1 MKITKLLMGLSLLFF
16 YPCSWAAQCVLTL
29 VKDSCW
35 TDYQV
40 NVQFNDK
47 LSNKL
52 VTTVN
57 IPAKQNWSRVKFDC
71 APGQILG
78 GIATFSPIVFSSEKN
93 NTYAGVRFWNLP
105 QSEPE
110 PGVIWSLQIC
120 FGSDFANLP
129 FPPKATGNCK
139 CDVSGIPP
147 VQNE

>member
-1 MKITKLLMGLSLLFF
+1 MKITKFLMGLSLLFF
-16 YPCSWAAQCVLTL
+16 YPCSWATQCVLTL

-40 NVQFNDK
+40 NVQFTDK

-57 IPAKQNWSRVKFDC
+57 IPANQNWSRVKFNC
-71 APGQILG
+71 AAGQVLAG
-78 GIATFSPIVFSSEKN
+78 VATFSPIIFSSEKN
-93 NTYAGVRFWNLP
+93 NTYSGVRFWHLP
-105 QSEPE
+105 QTVPE
-110 PGVIWSLQIC
+110 AGVIWSLQIC

-139 CDVSGIPP
+139 CDTSLIPP